1 MAVLFLVCAGA
12 YNSLITDH
20 IHVFQFLYFFSS
32 FWGQFGERAAW
43 GGALLSALGRLRMQG
58 GCPGARTL
66 ALALAHG
73 VLLLNNARLAPPLP
87 PPGPNAT
94 TWLLPAETAPTEMR
108 SMCHGFA
115 AAVGKAGAL
124 VAGVVFNKVSD
135 RGKVRRR
142 CGQPRC
148 EGQGAT
154 RAAFPPAP
162 PSPAVLDLWHLRRCG
177 RDRDLPSHP

>member
-66 ALALAHG
+66 ALALAHD
-73 VLLLNNARLAPPLP
+73 VLLLNNARPVRPPCLPRPQRHHLA
-87 PPGPNAT
+87 A
-94 TWLLPAETAPTEMR
+94 
-108 SMCHGFA
+108 SC
-115 AAVGKAGAL
+115 
-124 VAGVVFNKVSD
+124 
-135 RGKVRRR
+135 
-142 CGQPRC
+142 
-148 EGQGAT
+148 
-154 RAAFPPAP
+154 
-162 PSPAVLDLWHLRRCG
+162 
-177 RDRDLPSHP
+177 

>member
-12 YNSLITDH
+12 YNTLITSH

-32 FWGQFGERAAW
+32 FWGQFGERAA
-43 GGALLSALGRLRMQG
+43 R
-58 GCPGARTL
+58 ARTH
-66 ALALAHG
+66 ALAMAYG

-148 EGQGAT
+148 VAT
-154 RAAFPPAP
+154 M
-162 PSPAVLDLWHLRRCG
+162 
-177 RDRDLPSHP
+177 